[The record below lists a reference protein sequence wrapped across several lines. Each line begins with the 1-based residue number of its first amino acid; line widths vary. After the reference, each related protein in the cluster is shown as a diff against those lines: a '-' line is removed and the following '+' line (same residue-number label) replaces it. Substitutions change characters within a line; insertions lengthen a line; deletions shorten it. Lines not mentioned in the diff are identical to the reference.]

1 MTKYRLSQQHLNL
14 LTTCP
19 RKFQHLYLD
28 NLSIP
33 TTSAEQ
39 ERLNWG
45 SQFHLLMQQ
54 RELGLPIEP
63 LMLENQEMQHCF
75 NNFSQ
80 AASEI
85 LEPETQNNI
94 ILRQAE
100 HNRSLNF
107 NLYILTVI
115 YDLLIAENQQAQIF
129 DWKTYSHPQNKK
141 KLAQNW
147 QTRLYLYTLVET
159 SKYLPETIS
168 MTYWFIQPKSQ
179 SLPYKLKFYYNQQAH
194 IKTEQDLQQ
203 ILDNL
208 TYWLKHYQEEG
219 EEFPQVQVLDSCN
232 TCQFATRCKRFSE
245 VYDKPPY
252 IESTNISDDLISSLD
267 SIPEISI

>member
-28 NLSIP
+28 NLSVP
-33 TTSAEQ
+33 TTPEEQ

-63 LMLENQEMQHCF
+63 LMGENQEMQHCVEQIC
-75 NNFSQ
+75 Q
-80 AASEI
+80 AA
-85 LEPETQNNI
+85 PETLNLQSQNNL

-100 HNRSLNF
+100 YNHSINF
-107 NLYILTVI
+107 NNYILTVT
-115 YDLLIAENQQAQIF
+115 YDLLIADFQQAQIL
-129 DWKTYSHPQNKK
+129 DWKAHSYPQNQE

-159 SKYLPETIS
+159 SNYLPEKVS
-168 MTYWFIQPKSQ
+168 MTYWFIQSKNQ
-179 SLPYKLKFYYNQQAH
+179 QLPYKLKFSYNQQAH
-194 IKTEQDLQQ
+194 QKTEQDLKQ
-203 ILDNL
+203 ILDKL
-208 TYWLKHYQEEG
+208 TYWLKLYQEEG
-219 EEFPQVQVLDSCN
+219 TEFPQVEIFDNCN
-232 TCQFATRCKRFSE
+232 SCQFATRCQRFSE
-245 VYDKPPY
+245 GKQKEMDIQSVGV
-252 IESTNISDDLISSLD
+252 SANLVLNLD
-267 SIPEISI
+267 NVSEVSI